1 MLIIAKEQNLES
13 SQLKIHQAQDT
24 VEDYTTYE
32 KPRKRNILKRKKI
45 HTV

>member
-1 MLIIAKEQNLES
+1 MLITAKEQNLES
-13 SQLKIHQAQDT
+13 SQLKIHQTQDT

-32 KPRKRNILKRKKI
+32 KPRKRNSLKRKKI